1 MMSDRAF
8 EQSWSHTRKV
18 LSNLYAALPIAVSS
32 AGPPLLFGLRLWASV
47 CLALYVAF
55 YLELDK
61 AFWAGTTAAI
71 VCQPQLGA
79 SLRKGWFRMIGNIV
93 AAVVIVVL
101 TACFPQ
107 DRIAFLGLLALWCGV
122 CAFVSTLLRNFA
134 SYAAALSGYTTAI
147 IASELLGATGGGS
160 PDVFLLAVTRASEV
174 CIGIACAGIIL
185 AGTDLGGA
193 RRRLVPLLAKLVA
206 EITGGFAGMLAQTG
220 RQLPDTQPLR
230 RELARRVIA
239 LDPAVDRAIGESS
252 DLRYHSQT
260 LQTAVYSLFAALDG
274 WRVVAAHLSR
284 LPEGVA
290 RQEAQSVL
298 RNLPPEL
305 RSAPEAVASARWI
318 ADPLGLLR
326 ICEGALR
333 TLLAQPT
340 STPSLRLLAD
350 QTAKLLA
357 GVLYV
362 LDGLALLVNA
372 SAQPLAGRHKLR
384 LSEPDWLPAL
394 VNAGRAFVTIGAAAL
409 FWVVTAWPDGASAI
423 AFAAIVLLL
432 TSPRGDQAPAAAMQ
446 FMIGPTLG
454 MLLAGI
460 AGFAVLPALSTF
472 PSFCIALGLFLI
484 PMGFGVYYSRGPFV
498 AVFTGMPLFFV
509 ALLAPANQMN
519 YDTVQYYNS
528 ALAVFAGCA
537 AAAVS
542 FRLLPPLSPALRAHR
557 LLALTLR
564 DLRRLVTDPPLR
576 TSDDWEGLMYGR
588 LAALPDKAEPLQR
601 SQLLAALSVG
611 RAIIQLRHIVSGLGG
626 TEELDAALAAVAG
639 GKSVRARARLAR
651 LDRQLA
657 SHSGVDSEDAL
668 TIQARAQLLV
678 LSEALAE
685 HRLFFDLGAN
695 A

>member
-1 MMSDRAF
+1 MTDRVV
-8 EQSWSHTRKV
+8 EQGWSRARRL
-18 LSNLYAALPIAVSS
+18 LSRLNPGLPNALSS

-55 YLELDK
+55 SLELDK

-93 AAVVIVVL
+93 AAIVIVVL

-160 PDVFLLAVTRASEV
+160 PDVFILAVTRASEV
-174 CIGIACAGIIL
+174 CLGIACAGIVL

-193 RRRLVPLLAKLVA
+193 RRRLVPLLADLGA
-206 EITGGFAGMLAQTG
+206 EITGRFAGMLAQAG
-220 RQLPDTQPLR
+220 PELPDTQSLR
-230 RELARRVIA
+230 RDLARRVIA
-239 LDPAVDRAIGESS
+239 LDPAVDQAIGESS

-274 WRVVAAHLSR
+274 WRAVAAHLSR
-284 LPEGVA
+284 LPDGMA
-290 RQEAQSVL
+290 RQNAQTIL
-298 RNLPPEL
+298 RSLPPEL
-305 RSAPEAVASARWI
+305 RSAPEAVASARWT
-318 ADPLGLLR
+318 ADPIGLLR
-326 ICEGALR
+326 ICDGAMR
-333 TLLAQPT
+333 TLLALPT
-340 STPSLRLLAD
+340 RTPSLRLLAD

-357 GVLYV
+357 GILHVLE
-362 LDGLALLVNA
+362 GLALLVDA
-372 SAQPLAGRHKLR
+372 SDRPLPGRRKFR
-384 LSEPDWLPAL
+384 LSVPDWLPAL

-409 FWVVTAWPDGASAI
+409 FWVVTAWPSGALAI

-432 TSPRGDQAPAAAMQ
+432 MSPRGDQAPAAAMQ
-446 FMIGPTLG
+446 FMVGPTLG

-484 PMGFGVYYSRGPFV
+484 PMGFGVSYSRPPFV
-498 AVFTGMPLFFV
+498 AVFTGMPVFFM

-542 FRLLPPLSPALRAHR
+542 FRLLPPLSPALRTRR

-564 DLRRLVTDPPLR
+564 DLRRLATDPVRR

-601 SQLLAALSVG
+601 AQLLAALSVG
-611 RAIIQLRHIVSGLGG
+611 RAIIQLSHIVSRLGV
-626 TEELDAALAAVAG
+626 TAELDAALAAVAG
-639 GKSVRARARLAR
+639 GNSTTARARLAR

-657 SHSGVDSEDAL
+657 SHPGADPADAL
-668 TIQARAQLLV
+668 AVRARAQLLV
-678 LSEALAE
+678 LSEALAG
-685 HRLFFDLGAN
+685 HKVFFDFGAS

>member
-1 MMSDRAF
+1 MSDGVF
-8 EQSWSHTRKV
+8 EQGRTHARRL
-18 LSNLYAALPIAVSS
+18 LSQLNAALPNAVRS

-55 YLELDK
+55 SLELDK

-79 SLRKGWFRMIGNIV
+79 SLRKGWFRMLGNLV

-147 IASELLGATGGGS
+147 VASELLGATGGGS

-174 CIGIACAGIIL
+174 CLGIACAGIVL

-193 RRRLVPLLAKLVA
+193 RRRLAPLLAKLGA
-206 EITGGFAGMLAQTG
+206 EITGGFADMLARAG
-220 RQLPDTQPLR
+220 PDLPDTQPLR
-230 RELARRVIA
+230 RDIARRVIA

-252 DLRYHSQT
+252 DVRYHSQT

-274 WRVVAAHLSR
+274 WRGVAAHLGR
-284 LPEGVA
+284 LPDGMA
-290 RQEAQSVL
+290 RQEAQSIL
-298 RNLPPEL
+298 RSLPPEL
-305 RSAPEAVASARWI
+305 RSSPEAVASARWTT
-318 ADPLGLLR
+318 DPLSLYQT
-326 ICEGALR
+326 CERALR
-333 TLLAQPT
+333 TLLALPT
-340 STPSLRLLAD
+340 PTPSLRLLAD
-350 QTAKLLA
+350 QTSKLLA
-357 GVLYV
+357 GVQHV
-362 LDGLALLVNA
+362 LDGLALLVDA
-372 SAQPLAGRHKLR
+372 SAHPLPGRHKLR

-409 FWVVTAWPDGASAI
+409 FWVVTAWPSGALAI

-432 TSPRGDQAPAAAMQ
+432 ISPKGDQAPTAAKQ
-446 FMIGPTLG
+446 FMIGPTFG

-460 AGFAVLPALSTF
+460 AGYAVLPALSTF

-484 PMGFGVYYSRGPFV
+484 PMGFGGYYSQGPVV
-498 AVFTGMPLFFV
+498 AVFTGMPVFFM

-528 ALAVFAGCA
+528 VLAVFAGCS

-542 FRLLPPLSPALRAHR
+542 FRLLPPLSPALRTRR

-564 DLRRLVTDPPLR
+564 DLRRLATDPVPW
-576 TSDDWEGLMYGR
+576 TSDGWEGLVYGR

-601 SQLLAALSVG
+601 AQLMAALSVG
-611 RAIIQLRHIVSGLGG
+611 RAIVQLCPVVSGLSVA
-626 TEELDAALAAVAG
+626 EEFHAARAAVAR
-639 GKSVRARARLAR
+639 GKSATATARLAQ

-657 SHSGVDSEDAL
+657 SHSGEDPENAL
-668 TIQARAQLLV
+668 IIEARAQLLV
-678 LSEALAE
+678 LSEGLAE
-685 HRLFFDLGAN
+685 HTVFFDLGGSA
-695 A
+695 

>member
-1 MMSDRAF
+1 MSDRVF
-8 EQSWSHTRKV
+8 EQGWSPARRL
-18 LSNLYAALPIAVSS
+18 LSRLNAALPNAVSS

-55 YLELDK
+55 SLELDK

-79 SLRKGWFRMIGNIV
+79 SLRKGWFRMIGNLV
-93 AAVVIVVL
+93 AAVVIVAL

-122 CAFVSTLLRNFA
+122 CAFASTLLRNFA

-174 CIGIACAGIIL
+174 CLGIACAGIVL

-193 RRRLVPLLAKLVA
+193 RRRLAPLLAKLGA
-206 EITGGFAGMLAQTG
+206 EITGGFADMLARAG
-220 RQLPDTQPLR
+220 PNLPDTQPLR
-230 RELARRVIA
+230 RDLARRVIA

-252 DLRYHSQT
+252 DVRYHSQT

-274 WRVVAAHLSR
+274 WRGVAAHLSR
-284 LPEGVA
+284 LPDGMA
-290 RQEAQSVL
+290 RHEAQSIL
-298 RNLPPEL
+298 RSLPPEL
-305 RSAPEAVASARWI
+305 RSAPDAVASARWST
-318 ADPLGLLR
+318 DPRGLLR
-326 ICEGALR
+326 ICEGASR
-333 TLLAQPT
+333 TLLALPT
-340 STPSLRLLAD
+340 PTPSLRLLAD

-357 GVLYV
+357 GVRHV
-362 LDGLALLVNA
+362 LDGLALLVDA
-372 SAQPLAGRHKLR
+372 SAQPLPGRHKLR

-409 FWVVTAWPDGASAI
+409 FWVVTAWPSGVLAI

-432 TSPRGDQAPAAAMQ
+432 ISPKGDHAPAAAMQ
-446 FMIGPTLG
+446 FMIGPTFG

-460 AGFAVLPALSTF
+460 AGYAVLPALSTF

-484 PMGFGVYYSRGPFV
+484 PMGFGGYYSQGPVV
-498 AVFTGMPLFFV
+498 AVFTGMPVFFM

-528 ALAVFAGCA
+528 VLAVFAGCS

-542 FRLLPPLSPALRAHR
+542 FRLLPPLSPALRTRR

-564 DLRRLVTDPPLR
+564 DLRRLATDPVLW
-576 TSDDWEGLMYGR
+576 TSDDWEGLVYGR

-601 SQLLAALSVG
+601 GQLMAALSVG
-611 RAIIQLRHIVSGLGG
+611 RAIVQLSPIVSGLSVA
-626 TEELDAALAAVAG
+626 EEFHAALAAVAG
-639 GKSVRARARLAR
+639 GKSVTASTRLAQ

-657 SHSGVDSEDAL
+657 SHSDVDPENAP
-668 TIQARAQLLV
+668 TIEARAQLLV

-685 HRLFFDLGAN
+685 HTVFFDLGAS